1 VKKLAAVLFIL
12 TIGTFALTGCGQ
24 QGSAPSTG
32 PIFTDP
38 ATKIAALSSQDFTVK
53 LFYEAIALE
62 PKLNQAGVHVNIGFW
77 SRSPN
82 RDNLIVLLNAINA
95 YSSTETYRGIWDEG
109 TTAATAEQYPSYVTM
124 NKEYWYER
132 AFPLSDGTV
141 SIEGVHYTDPHPV
154 ASTEAD
160 IIWGA
165 YSQRYADMT
174 KLIRQATGITV
185 ESWCFV
191 QGARKTRIFYAYE
204 LPELVSLEAAGSVY
218 VHFATTYEASWLN
231 ASQWITGTTNAPTPE
246 P

>member
-1 VKKLAAVLFIL
+1 VKKLSIFFSLITL
-12 TIGTFALTGCGQ
+12 LLITLYGCGQ
-24 QGSAPSTG
+24 QNQSSTG

-38 ATKIAALSSQDFTVK
+38 ATKLAELASQDFTVK
-53 LFYEAIALE
+53 LFYEAVALE
-62 PKLNQAGVHVNIGFW
+62 PKLNQAGVRASIGFW

-82 RDNLIVLLNAINA
+82 RDNLVVLLNTINA
-95 YSSTETYRGIWDEG
+95 YVSTETYRAIWDEG
-109 TTAATAEQYPSYVTM
+109 TTTATAQQYPSYITM

-132 AFPLSDGTV
+132 AYPLSDGTV
-141 SIEGVHYTDPHPV
+141 SIEGAHYADPHPV
-154 ASTEAD
+154 TTLEAD
-160 IIWGA
+160 LIWGA
-165 YSQRYADMT
+165 YSQRYTDTA

-191 QGARKTRIFYAYE
+191 QGARAPRIFYAFE
-204 LPELVSLEAAGSVY
+204 LPELVSLEATGDVY

>member
-1 VKKLAAVLFIL
+1 VKILHYLGALALL
-12 TIGTFALTGCGQ
+12 TFALIGCGQ
-24 QGSAPSTG
+24 VASPPSTG

-38 ATKIAALSSQDFTVK
+38 AAKIAELASQDFTLK
-53 LFYEAIALE
+53 LFYEAVALE
-62 PKLNQAGVHVNIGFW
+62 PKVRQAGARINIGFW
-77 SRSPN
+77 SRYPN

-95 YSSTETYRGIWDEG
+95 YSSTETYRAIWDEG
-109 TTAATAEQYPSYVTM
+109 TTTATTEQYPSYITM

-132 AFPLSDGTV
+132 AYPLSDGTV

-160 IIWGA
+160 IIWGK
-165 YSQRYADMT
+165 YSQRYTDMAA
-174 KLIRQATGITV
+174 LIRQATGVTV

-191 QGARKTRIFYAYE
+191 QGARAPRVFYAYE
-204 LPELVSLEAAGSVY
+204 LPELASREATGDVY
-218 VHFATTYEASWLN
+218 VHFATTWEASWLN